1 MCKQNGNFFFYSPLI
16 LYSIEFFVSDIHN
29 LIPQYR
35 KLHVLCS
42 YHLGTTVKKL
52 VKGWKGI
59 VTPVKACLSWSIG
72 ERAFTAS
79 LIFLCWEKELHESF
93 DRSQEGGQQDL
104 VSIALQSSKVKS
116 DQHNFCFIL
125 L

>member
-1 MCKQNGNFFFYSPLI
+1 MRRIEEGVQTKWKLFFYSPLI

-52 VKGWKGI
+52 VKGWKGTA
-59 VTPVKACLSWSIG
+59 TPAKGCPSWSIG
-72 ERAFTAS
+72 GKAFFAELG
-79 LIFLCWEKELHESF
+79 LIF
-93 DRSQEGGQQDL
+93 
-104 VSIALQSSKVKS
+104 
-116 DQHNFCFIL
+116 
-125 L
+125 